1 MSLKERQEELR
12 KLLFSRFNTLI
23 LSRKQTA
30 EALGMS
36 TATLDRLKRNGLGPK
51 YNKIERNGKNAMVR
65 YSIDSIVEYI
75 TYTQVVT
82 A

>member
-1 MSLKERQEELR
+1 MSIKERQEELR
-12 KLLFSRFNTLI
+12 KLLFLRFNTLI

-36 TATLDRLKRNGLGPK
+36 TATLDRLRQQGLGPNYK
-51 YNKIERNGKNAMVR
+51 KMGDHGKNGMVK
-65 YSIDSIVEYI
+65 YPIDSVVEYI
-75 TYTQVVT
+75 TYGQVAT